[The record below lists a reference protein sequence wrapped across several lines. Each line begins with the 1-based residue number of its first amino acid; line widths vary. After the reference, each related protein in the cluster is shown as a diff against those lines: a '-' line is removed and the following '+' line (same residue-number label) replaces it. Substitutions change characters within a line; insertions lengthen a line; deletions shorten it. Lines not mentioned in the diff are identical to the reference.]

1 MPKAGGMPTWWA
13 GKRPTNSRYP
23 AKDRMPK
30 AGGGTA
36 MALPVVEFSRQG
48 YKIGKVFA

>member
-1 MPKAGGMPTWWA
+1 MAIFTDVQYCTYADQKSDNLIYMIRWLAGQWA
-13 GKRPTNSRYP
+13 F
-23 AKDRMPK
+23 
-30 AGGGTA
+30 GT

>member
-1 MPKAGGMPTWWA
+1 MPKAGGMLTEWA

-36 MALPVVEFSRQG
+36 HGLQRPPD
-48 YKIGKVFA
+48 